1 MKAKKSLGQN
11 FISDPGLISRI
22 ADASGV
28 GPEDTVVE
36 IGPGRGALTFEL
48 ADRAKRVVAV
58 ELDKDLIPGLRAQ
71 ALLAG
76 NVEIINEDIL
86 QFDFAPVLRSLSED
100 QASAPGAARI
110 EGSASG
116 SPKLRIV
123 GNLPYYITTPI
134 IMGLLEKGVPAA
146 SLTFMVQ
153 KEVAERIVSPPGS
166 KNYGV
171 LSISVQYYCDV
182 QYMLDAPA
190 EYFSPRPKVDSAVVN
205 LLPRSRSCRLL
216 YVGPEDPADQTS
228 AIDMP
233 ANADGSETGTAAKTE
248 ELEKQFFSFV
258 KTAFVQRRKTL
269 LNCLTGCRGL
279 TKDQV
284 AEILNSCAIDP
295 VRRPETLSIE
305 EFAAVFAKILSN

>member
-11 FISDPGLISRI
+11 FISDPNLISEI
-22 ADASGV
+22 VDATGA

-48 ADRAKRVVAV
+48 ASRAKKVIAV

-86 QFDFAPVLRSLSED
+86 QFDFDPVVSALSE
-100 QASAPGAARI
+100 SSKTSNSEGP
-110 EGSASG
+110 GSAQA
-116 SPKLRIV
+116 PNLRIV

-134 IMGLLEKGVPAA
+134 IMGLLEKDVPAK

-166 KNYGV
+166 KDYGV
-171 LSISVQYYCDV
+171 LSISVQYYCQT
-182 QYMLDAPA
+182 QYMLGAPA

-205 LLPRSRSCRLL
+205 LLPRPRSQRLL
-216 YVGPEDPADQTS
+216 YVEPLAQKEGQPV
-228 AIDMP
+228 
-233 ANADGSETGTAAKTE
+233 SEESKKAAAEKTT
-248 ELEKQFFSFV
+248 ELEKQFFTLV
-258 KTAFVQRRKTL
+258 KTAFIQRRKTL
-269 LNCLTGCRGL
+269 LNCLTGYRGL
-279 TKDQV
+279 TKEQV
-284 AEILNSCAIDP
+284 AEILKGCAVDP
-295 VRRPETLSIE
+295 TRRPETLSIE
-305 EFAAVFAKILSN
+305 EFVSIFMKINRLDTKNS

>member
-11 FISDPGLISRI
+11 FISDPGLISEI
-22 ADASGV
+22 VDATGA

-48 ADRAKRVVAV
+48 ASRAKKVIAV

-76 NVEIINEDIL
+76 NVEIVNQDIL
-86 QFDFAPVLRSLSED
+86 QFDFAQITEPN
-100 QASAPGAARI
+100 
-110 EGSASG
+110 
-116 SPKLRIV
+116 LRIV

-134 IMGLLEKGVPAA
+134 IMGLLEKDVPAK

-166 KNYGV
+166 KDYGV
-171 LSISVQYYCDV
+171 LSISVQYYCDT

-205 LLPRSRSCRLL
+205 LLPRPRSQRLL
-216 YVGPEDPADQTS
+216 YAESGDAEKTS
-228 AIDMP
+228 D
-233 ANADGSETGTAAKTE
+233 
-248 ELEKQFFSFV
+248 LEKQFFTLV
-258 KTAFVQRRKTL
+258 KTAFIQRRKTL
-269 LNCLTGCRGL
+269 LNCLTGYRGL
-279 TKDQV
+279 TKEQV
-284 AEILNSCAIDP
+284 AEILKSCAVDP
-295 VRRPETLSIE
+295 TRRPETLSIE
-305 EFAAVFAKILSN
+305 EFVNIFKSFK

>member
-11 FISDPGLISRI
+11 FISDPGLISEI
-22 ADASGV
+22 VDATGA

-48 ADRAKRVVAV
+48 ASRAKKVIAV

-76 NVEIINEDIL
+76 NVEIVNEDIL
-86 QFDFAPVLRSLSED
+86 QFDFDPVVAALSE
-100 QASAPGAARI
+100 SSKTSNSEGP
-110 EGSASG
+110 GSAQTSN
-116 SPKLRIV
+116 LRIV

-134 IMGLLEKGVPAA
+134 IMGLLEKDVPAK

-166 KNYGV
+166 KDYGV
-171 LSISVQYYCDV
+171 LSISVQYYCDT

-205 LLPRSRSCRLL
+205 LLPRPRSQRLL
-216 YVGPEDPADQTS
+216 YVEPLAQKEGQPA
-228 AIDMP
+228 
-233 ANADGSETGTAAKTE
+233 SEESEKKDCSISEESKKAAAEKTA
-248 ELEKQFFSFV
+248 ELEKQFFALV

-269 LNCLTGCRGL
+269 LNCLTGYRGL
-279 TKDQV
+279 TKEQV
-284 AEILNSCAIDP
+284 AKILESCAVDP
-295 VRRPETLSIE
+295 TRRPETLSIE
-305 EFAAVFAKILSN
+305 EFVNIFKSI

>member
-11 FISDPGLISRI
+11 FISDPGLISEI
-22 ADASGV
+22 VDATGA

-48 ADRAKRVVAV
+48 ASRAKKVIAV

-86 QFDFAPVLRSLSED
+86 QFDFDPVVAALSE
-100 QASAPGAARI
+100 SSRI
-110 EGSASG
+110 SNSEGPGSAQA
-116 SPKLRIV
+116 PNLRIV

-134 IMGLLEKGVPAA
+134 IMGLLEKDVPAK

-166 KNYGV
+166 KDYGV
-171 LSISVQYYCDV
+171 LSISVQYYCDT

-205 LLPRSRSCRLL
+205 LLPRPRSQRLL
-216 YVGPEDPADQTS
+216 K
-228 AIDMP
+228 
-233 ANADGSETGTAAKTE
+233 NA
-248 ELEKQFFSFV
+248 ELEKQFFTLV
-258 KTAFVQRRKTL
+258 KTAFIQRRKTL
-269 LNCLTGCRGL
+269 LNCLTGYRGL
-279 TKDQV
+279 TKEQV
-284 AEILNSCAIDP
+284 KAILEKTEIDSS
-295 VRRPETLSIE
+295 RRPETLSID
-305 EFAAVFAKILSN
+305 EFVKIFKAI

>member
-11 FISDPGLISRI
+11 FISDPGLISEI
-22 ADASGV
+22 VDATGA

-48 ADRAKRVVAV
+48 ASRAKKVIAV

-71 ALLAG
+71 ALLSG

-86 QFDFAPVLRSLSED
+86 QFDFDPVVAALSE
-100 QASAPGAARI
+100 SSKTSNSEGP
-110 EGSASG
+110 GSAQTSN
-116 SPKLRIV
+116 LRIV

-134 IMGLLEKGVPAA
+134 IMGLLEKDVPAK

-166 KNYGV
+166 KDYGV
-171 LSISVQYYCDV
+171 LSISVQYYCDT

-205 LLPRSRSCRLL
+205 LLPRPRSQRLL
-216 YVGPEDPADQTS
+216 YAESGDAE
-228 AIDMP
+228 
-233 ANADGSETGTAAKTE
+233 KTTD
-248 ELEKQFFSFV
+248 LEKQFFTLV
-258 KTAFVQRRKTL
+258 KTAFIQRRKTL
-269 LNCLTGCRGL
+269 LNCLTGYRGL
-279 TKDQV
+279 TKEEV
-284 AEILNSCAIDP
+284 AKILESCTIDP
-295 VRRPETLSIE
+295 TRRPETLSIE
-305 EFAAVFAKILSN
+305 EFVSIFMKINRLDTKTAKTQGNSMFLSIKSSAL